1 MKTYILKRDGVE
13 VERGDEF
20 ALLAYIHRTHS
31 FSFDHALRFEGYSVE
46 EGEA

>member
-20 ALLAYIHRTHS
+20 ALIAYIHRAHS

-46 EGEA
+46 RASA